1 MFYLNLYQAL
11 VNSMQSL
18 YYFLFKI
25 LLVLP
30 ILGIVNSTYM
40 NKFFKVQK
48 IINNIIYILLMVICG
63 YVLIMFAAYGKYD
76 LKLFAIARDIPIVF
90 SANSINLMFG
100 MFMSIVVLFLNL
112 VFQNSFNY
120 LNLPDKY
127 VLYNRQISYLYF
139 FYILLSFSSSIVVSI
154 FIYLLIL
161 IYSFF
166 LITNPDLKEF
176 RKNYNIVFCI
186 SFICSMVFILIAA
199 FYFFYNENS
208 LFVFQD
214 INGFDTV
221 SGYWVLFVLFLLLLV
236 NISGPFYLIFKE
248 KFYYEDFLPL
258 FTIFFFPFMFFNTFL
273 FIKIIYYVFYN
284 SFDAIKIYFHYSEF
298 FMILLFL
305 TACFFAGKF
314 IKNSIKFILLFSV
327 MNFIVFVSQILFVT
341 TNIEVV
347 KVFSSFLLFML
358 SILLIVLSYAGVL
371 FLLLKLDITD
381 MTILYKNSKTE
392 LNFYIFCLFMPILMN
407 LLSFFDLNLYNFD
420 ILYLINLVE
429 ILILFIF
436 YMVYIFLSLNK
447 KLKDDAKKPNDVLPI
462 DRIMFFVPQ
471 IILLFIFLF
480 FILLKSQIVKYIVF
494 YK

>member
-1 MFYLNLYQAL
+1 
-11 VNSMQSL
+11 MQNL

-30 ILGIVNSTYM
+30 ILGIVNSTFM
-40 NKFFKVQK
+40 NKFFKAQK
-48 IINNIIYILLMVICG
+48 IINNTIYILLTLICT
-63 YVLIMFAAYGKYD
+63 YILIMFTAYGKYNIE
-76 LKLFAIARDIPIVF
+76 LFTIARNIPIVF
-90 SANSINLMFG
+90 SANSVNLMFG
-100 MFMSIVVLFLNL
+100 MVMSIIIFFFNFT
-112 VFQNSFNY
+112 FQNSFNY

-127 VLYNRQISYLYF
+127 VLYNKQISYLYF
-139 FYILLSFSSSIVVSI
+139 FYILLSFSSSIVVCI
-154 FIYLLIL
+154 FIYMLIL
-161 IYSFF
+161 MYSFF

-176 RKNYNIVFCI
+176 RKNYNIIFCI
-186 SFICSMVFILIAA
+186 SSICSIIFILIAA

-208 LFVFQD
+208 LFVFQE
-214 INGFDTV
+214 INGLNSI
-221 SGYWVLFVLFLLLLV
+221 SGYWILFVLFPLLLV
-236 NISGPFYLIFKE
+236 VISGPFYLIFKE

-258 FTIFFFPFMFFNTFL
+258 FVIFFFPFMFFNTFL
-273 FIKIIYYVFYN
+273 FIKIIYYIFYN
-284 SFDAIKIYFHYSEF
+284 SFDSVGIYFHYSEF

-305 TACFFAGKF
+305 TSCFFAAKF

-327 MNFIVFVSQILFVT
+327 MNFVVFISQILFVSADVE
-341 TNIEVV
+341 IV
-347 KVFSSFLLFML
+347 KIFSNFLLFIL

-381 MTILYKNSKTE
+381 MSMLYKNSKIE

-436 YMVYIFLSLNK
+436 YIVYIFLSLNK
-447 KLKDDAKKPNDVLPI
+447 KLKDSAKKPNEVLFV

-471 IILLFIFLF
+471 ILLLFIFLF